1 VRRFFATLAVIALLP
16 AAPVMAQ
23 SVLDTHTEHAGL
35 SGKTP
40 TKAYRQLVRDTDC
53 RTATNHHQTGKI
65 PLTPQVAVSASCQTE
80 LASRETTERKD

>member
-16 AAPVMAQ
+16 ATPVLAQ
-23 SVLDTHTEHAGL
+23 SVLDTHVEHAGT

-40 TKAYRQLVRDTDC
+40 VKAYRPLARETC

-65 PLTPQVAVSASCQTE
+65 PMTPQVAVDTSCQTE

>member
-16 AAPVMAQ
+16 ATPALAQ
-23 SVLDTHTEHAGL
+23 HVEHAGT

-40 TKAYRQLVRDTDC
+40 TKAYRPLARETC

-65 PLTPQVAVSASCQTE
+65 PMTPQVAVDTSCQTE